1 MGETQST
8 MDETKQNEGWG
19 NQIMGKGQWETEMET
34 EMVDSRIDVEI
45 ILAAEDERVWRG
57 RQYEYQKRSSH
68 AELLE
73 DGQRDIK
80 LVVGENVKRYR
91 EEAGLK
97 RTKFANSL
105 GYQGSNLK
113 RLEEGGLNI
122 GIEKLQQIANALN
135 VNVISLIEDWEGV
148 D

>member
-1 MGETQST
+1 MGETKPT
-8 MDETKQNEGWG
+8 MDETEQNEGWG
-19 NQIMGKGQWETEMET
+19 NQMMGKGQRETEM
-34 EMVDSRIDVEI
+34 
-45 ILAAEDERVWRG
+45 
-57 RQYEYQKRSSH
+57 
-68 AELLE
+68 LE

-80 LVVGENVKRYR
+80 IVVGENVKRYR

-97 RTKFANSL
+97 RTKFARMM
-105 GYQGSNLK
+105 GYKSSNLE

-122 GIEKLQQIANALN
+122 GIEKLQEIANVLH

>member
-1 MGETQST
+1 
-8 MDETKQNEGWG
+8 
-19 NQIMGKGQWETEMET
+19 MGKGQWETEMET
-34 EMVDSRIDVEI
+34 EMVDSRIDVEMELI
-45 ILAAEDERVWRG
+45 AEDEQVWRG
-57 RQYEYQKRSSH
+57 RQYDYQKRQSH
-68 AELLE
+68 AEMLE

-80 LVVGENVKRYR
+80 IVVGENVKRYR

-97 RTKFANSL
+97 RTKFARMM

-113 RLEEGGLNI
+113 RLEDGGLNI

-135 VNVISLIEDWEGV
+135 VTVISLIEDWEGV

>member
-1 MGETQST
+1 
-8 MDETKQNEGWG
+8 
-19 NQIMGKGQWETEMET
+19 MGKGQWELNGAVAGF
-34 EMVDSRIDVEI
+34 VDCDGNVNLE
-45 ILAAEDERVWRG
+45 LNGEDEQVWRG
-57 RQYEYQKRSSH
+57 RQYPYVKRPSH

-80 LVVGENVKRYR
+80 IVVGENVKRYR

-97 RTKFANSL
+97 RTKFARMM

-122 GIEKLQQIANALN
+122 GIEKLQEIANVLH
-135 VNVISLIEDWEGV
+135 VTVIDLVEDWEGV

>member
-19 NQIMGKGQWETEMET
+19 NQIMGKGQWETEMEL
-34 EMVDSRIDVEI
+34 I
-45 ILAAEDERVWRG
+45 AEDEQVWRG
-57 RQYEYQKRSSH
+57 RQYPYVKRSSH

-80 LVVGENVKRYR
+80 IVVGENVKRYR

-97 RTKFANSL
+97 RTKFATMM

-113 RLEEGGLNI
+113 RLEDGGLNI

>member
-1 MGETQST
+1 
-8 MDETKQNEGWG
+8 MDETKQNQGWG
-19 NQIMGKGQWETEMET
+19 NQVIKFKNRGINMET
-34 EMVDSRIDVEI
+34 DVN
-45 ILAAEDERVWRG
+45 LKLTAEDEQVWRG
-57 RQYEYQKRSSH
+57 RQYEYQKRPNH
-68 AELLE
+68 VELLE

-80 LVVGENVKRYR
+80 IVVGENVKRYR

-97 RTKFANSL
+97 QTKFANMM

-113 RLEEGGLNI
+113 RLEDGGLNI
-122 GIEKLQQIANALN
+122 GIEKLQQIANVLH

>member
-1 MGETQST
+1 
-8 MDETKQNEGWG
+8 
-19 NQIMGKGQWETEMET
+19 MEN
-34 EMVDSRIDVEI
+34 VEK
-45 ILAAEDERVWRG
+45 LTAEDEQFWRG
-57 RQYEYQKRSSH
+57 RQYDYQKRQSN

-80 LVVGENVKRYR
+80 IVVGENVKRYR

-97 RTKFANSL
+97 RTKFARMM
-105 GYQGSNLK
+105 GYQGSNLE

>member
-1 MGETQST
+1 
-8 MDETKQNEGWG
+8 
-19 NQIMGKGQWETEMET
+19 MGKSDNLNGGTGMEMET
-34 EMVDSRIDVEI
+34 EMVDSRINVEM
-45 ILAAEDERVWRG
+45 ILTAEDEQVWRG
-57 RQYEYQKRSSH
+57 RQYDYQKRPNH
-68 AELLE
+68 VELLE

-80 LVVGENVKRYR
+80 IVVGDNVKRYR

-97 RTKFANSL
+97 RTKFARMM

-122 GIEKLQQIANALN
+122 GIEKLQQISNALN
-135 VNVISLIEDWEGV
+135 VTVIDLVEDWEGV

>member
-1 MGETQST
+1 
-8 MDETKQNEGWG
+8 
-19 NQIMGKGQWETEMET
+19 MGKGQWEMEMEL
-34 EMVDSRIDVEI
+34 EMVDSRIDVEMV
-45 ILAAEDERVWRG
+45 LTAEDEQVWRG
-57 RQYEYQKRSSH
+57 RQYDYQKRSSH

-80 LVVGENVKRYR
+80 IVVGENVKWYR

>member
-1 MGETQST
+1 MER
-8 MDETKQNEGWG
+8 
-19 NQIMGKGQWETEMET
+19 EM
-34 EMVDSRIDVEI
+34 
-45 ILAAEDERVWRG
+45 ILTAEDEQVWRG
-57 RQYEYQKRSSH
+57 RQYDYQKRPSH
-68 AELLE
+68 VELLE
-73 DGQRDIK
+73 DGERDIK
-80 LVVGENVKRYR
+80 IVVGENVKRYR

-97 RTKFANSL
+97 RTKFATSL

-135 VNVISLIEDWEGV
+135 VTVIDLVEDWEGV

>member
-1 MGETQST
+1 
-8 MDETKQNEGWG
+8 
-19 NQIMGKGQWETEMET
+19 MGKGQWETEMET
-34 EMVDSRIDVEI
+34 EMLDSRIDVEMV
-45 ILAAEDERVWRG
+45 LTAEDEQVWRG
-57 RQYEYQKRSSH
+57 RQYPYVKRSSH
-68 AELLE
+68 EEFLE

-80 LVVGENVKRYR
+80 IVVGENVQRYR

-97 RTKFANSL
+97 RTKFARMM

-122 GIEKLQQIANALN
+122 GIEKLQQIATALN
-135 VNVISLIEDWEGV
+135 VTVIDLVEDWEGL

>member
-1 MGETQST
+1 

-19 NQIMGKGQWETEMET
+19 NQIMGKGQWETEM
-34 EMVDSRIDVEI
+34 VDSRIDVEMV
-45 ILAAEDERVWRG
+45 LTAEDEQVWRG
-57 RQYEYQKRSSH
+57 RQYDYQKRPNH
-68 AELLE
+68 VELLE

-80 LVVGENVKRYR
+80 IVVGENVKRYR

-97 RTKFANSL
+97 RTKFATMM
-105 GYQGSNLK
+105 GYKGSNLE

-122 GIEKLQQIANALN
+122 GIEKLQQIANELN

>member
-1 MGETQST
+1 M
-8 MDETKQNEGWG
+8 
-19 NQIMGKGQWETEMET
+19 EMET
-34 EMVDSRIDVEI
+34 EMVDSRIDVEMV
-45 ILAAEDERVWRG
+45 LSAEDEQVWRG
-57 RQYEYQKRSSH
+57 RQYDYQKRSSH

-80 LVVGENVKRYR
+80 IVVGENVKRYR

-97 RTKFANSL
+97 RTKFARMM

-135 VNVISLIEDWEGV
+135 VTVIDLVEDWEGV

>member
-1 MGETQST
+1 

-19 NQIMGKGQWETEMET
+19 NKIMGKGQWEM
-34 EMVDSRIDVEI
+34 EMVDSRINMENVEK
-45 ILAAEDERVWRG
+45 LTAEDEQVWRG
-57 RQYEYQKRSSH
+57 RQYDYQKRSSH

-80 LVVGENVKRYR
+80 IIVGENVKRYR

-97 RTKFANSL
+97 RTKFARMM

>member
-1 MGETQST
+1 
-8 MDETKQNEGWG
+8 
-19 NQIMGKGQWETEMET
+19 MEN
-34 EMVDSRIDVEI
+34 VEK
-45 ILAAEDERVWRG
+45 LTAEDEQVWRG
-57 RQYEYQKRSSH
+57 RQYDYQKRQSH
-68 AELLE
+68 AEMLE

-80 LVVGENVKRYR
+80 IVVGENVKRYR

-97 RTKFANSL
+97 RTKFARMM

-113 RLEEGGLNI
+113 RLEDGGLNI

>member
-1 MGETQST
+1 MGETQPT
-8 MDETKQNEGWG
+8 LDETKQNEGWG
-19 NQIMGKGQWETEMET
+19 NQINFSLDGGTYMETEMELT
-34 EMVDSRIDVEI
+34 
-45 ILAAEDERVWRG
+45 AEDEQVWRG
-57 RQYEYQKRSSH
+57 RQYDYQKRSSH

-80 LVVGENVKRYR
+80 IVVGENVKRYR

-97 RTKFANSL
+97 RTKFARMM

>member
-1 MGETQST
+1 
-8 MDETKQNEGWG
+8 MDETKQDQGWG
-19 NQIMGKGQWETEMET
+19 NQVIKFKNRGINMEN
-34 EMVDSRIDVEI
+34 VEK
-45 ILAAEDERVWRG
+45 LTAEDEQVWRG
-57 RQYEYQKRSSH
+57 RQYDYQKRSSH

-80 LVVGENVKRYR
+80 IVVGENVKRYR

-97 RTKFANSL
+97 RTKFARMM

-113 RLEEGGLNI
+113 RLEDGGLNI
-122 GIEKLQQIANALN
+122 GIEKLQQIANVLH

>member
-1 MGETQST
+1 
-8 MDETKQNEGWG
+8 
-19 NQIMGKGQWETEMET
+19 MGKGQWETEMELT
-34 EMVDSRIDVEI
+34 
-45 ILAAEDERVWRG
+45 AEDEQVWRG
-57 RQYEYQKRSSH
+57 RQYDYQKRSSH

-73 DGQRDIK
+73 DGERDIK
-80 LVVGENVKRYR
+80 VVVGENVKRYR

-97 RTKFANSL
+97 QTKFAGMI

-148 D
+148 Y

>member
-1 MGETQST
+1 MA
-8 MDETKQNEGWG
+8 ETKQDQGWG
-19 NQIMGKGQWETEMET
+19 NQVMGKGQWETEMET
-34 EMVDSRIDVEI
+34 EMVDSRIDVEMV
-45 ILAAEDERVWRG
+45 LTAEDEQIWRG
-57 RQYEYQKRSSH
+57 RQYDYQKRSSH

-80 LVVGENVKRYR
+80 IVVGENVKRYR

-97 RTKFANSL
+97 RTKFATMM
-105 GYQGSNLK
+105 GYQDSNLK

>member
-1 MGETQST
+1 
-8 MDETKQNEGWG
+8 
-19 NQIMGKGQWETEMET
+19 MGKGQCETEME
-34 EMVDSRIDVEI
+34 M
-45 ILAAEDERVWRG
+45 ILTAEDEQVWRG
-57 RQYEYQKRSSH
+57 RQYDYQKRSSH
-68 AELLE
+68 EEFLE

-80 LVVGENVKRYR
+80 IVVGENVKRYR

-97 RTKFANSL
+97 QTKFARMM

-135 VNVISLIEDWEGV
+135 VTVISLIEDWEGV

>member
-1 MGETQST
+1 
-8 MDETKQNEGWG
+8 
-19 NQIMGKGQWETEMET
+19 MGKGQWETEME
-34 EMVDSRIDVEI
+34 MVDSRIDVEMV
-45 ILAAEDERVWRG
+45 LTAEDEQIWRG
-57 RQYEYQKRSSH
+57 RQYDYQKRSSH

-80 LVVGENVKRYR
+80 IVVGENVKRYR

-97 RTKFANSL
+97 RTKFARMM

>member
-1 MGETQST
+1 M
-8 MDETKQNEGWG
+8 
-19 NQIMGKGQWETEMET
+19 MGKGQRET
-34 EMVDSRIDVEI
+34 EMVDSRIDVEM
-45 ILAAEDERVWRG
+45 ILTAEDEQVWLG
-57 RQYEYQKRSSH
+57 RQYEYMKRPNH
-68 AELLE
+68 VELLE

-80 LVVGENVKRYR
+80 IVVGENVKRYR

-97 RTKFANSL
+97 QTKFARMM

-135 VNVISLIEDWEGV
+135 VNVISLIEDWEEV